1 MVAELAERGEPLAYT
16 TVMTTLARLHDKGAL
31 LRRPAGRSYTYTPA
45 ADPDGLEAALT
56 ARQMTRLLGDGAQ
69 RAETLARFVADL
81 RPEDERLLADIL
93 AAQHPEPEAP
103 GPRSDP
109 VGSDPVGSDPIGSD
123 PVGSDPVG
131 SDPVGSDPIG
141 SDPIGSDPVGSDPV
155 GSARTDPDQQ
165 DGAGAD
171 RAGGPRRR

>member
-1 MVAELAERGEPLAYT
+1 MAGRPRREPGALEREILAALAAAGRPLTPAEMVAELAERGEPLAYT

-109 VGSDPVGSDPIGSD
+109 IGSGPAGPAD
-123 PVGSDPVG
+123 PAGPAG
-131 SDPVGSDPIG
+131 P
-141 SDPIGSDPVGSDPV
+141 
-155 GSARTDPDQQ
+155 ARTDPDQQ